1 MPVIYFFWFLMTDSV
16 KEEGNECNGLL
27 FLLLLII
34 GCFKKNKKCAGHL
47 VLLFLTT
54 ASVKKDKE
62 CAGHLVF
69 LYLLIGYRSCRH
81 CEI

>member
-1 MPVIYFFWFLMTDSV
+1 MTDSV

-81 CEI
+81 CEIWKLPAKLRN